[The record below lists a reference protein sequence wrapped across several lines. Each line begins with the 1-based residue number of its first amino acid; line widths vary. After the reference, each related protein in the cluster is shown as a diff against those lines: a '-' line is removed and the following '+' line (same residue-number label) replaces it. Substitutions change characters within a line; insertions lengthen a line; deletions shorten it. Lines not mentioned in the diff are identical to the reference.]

1 MKKILPI
8 IIVGIITG
16 AIGFFYGKTVGY
28 DEAERRQSYR
38 SVESIKS
45 DLKQGEIK
53 MISTLLNGT
62 ARIETRNEGGL
73 FSRKKSKYLTG
84 KISNNALV
92 AKAKDVKVIVTFLS
106 KTKSEIGKAEFT
118 IYEYIEP
125 GKSQSFEKKVN
136 VSQDVAEFSWNI
148 AVAKAE

>member
-16 AIGFFYGKTVGY
+16 AIGFFAGKTVGY
-28 DEAERRQSYR
+28 DEAERMQKYR

-45 DLKQGEIK
+45 DLKEREIK
-53 MISTLLNGT
+53 IVSTLLNGT
-62 ARIETRNEGGL
+62 ARIETRNEGGF
-73 FSRKKSKYLTG
+73 FSSKKSKYLTG
-84 KISNNALV
+84 KITNNALV

-136 VSQDVAEFSWNI
+136 VSQDVTEFSWNI
-148 AVAKAE
+148 VNAKAE

>member
-16 AIGFFYGKTVGY
+16 AIGFFSGKTVGY
-28 DEAERRQSYR
+28 DEAEMMQNYR

-45 DLKQGEIK
+45 DLKEREVK
-53 MISTLLNGT
+53 MITTLLNGT
-62 ARIETRNEGGL
+62 ARIETRKEGGL
-73 FSRKKSKYLTG
+73 FSSKKSSYLTG
-84 KISNNALV
+84 NIQNNALI
-92 AKAKDVKVIVTFLS
+92 AKAKDVNVIVTFLS

-118 IYEYIEP
+118 IYEYIES

-136 VSQDVAEFSWNI
+136 LSEDVAEFQWNI
-148 AVAKAE
+148 TNAKAE